1 MLTAVKIL
9 SIVTVCIAAIVYV
22 NRDDT
27 GTISANLALSH
38 SFQGSDIW
46 GVFSGSCALCCI
58 ACLYIVSEAKLRI
71 LYVLYN

>member
-27 GTISANLALSH
+27 GTISANLALLH
-38 SFQGSDIW
+38 SFKGSD
-46 GVFSGSCALCCI
+46 I

>member
-27 GTISANLALSH
+27 GTISANLAL
-38 SFQGSDIW
+38 
-46 GVFSGSCALCCI
+46 
-58 ACLYIVSEAKLRI
+58 YIVSEAKLRI